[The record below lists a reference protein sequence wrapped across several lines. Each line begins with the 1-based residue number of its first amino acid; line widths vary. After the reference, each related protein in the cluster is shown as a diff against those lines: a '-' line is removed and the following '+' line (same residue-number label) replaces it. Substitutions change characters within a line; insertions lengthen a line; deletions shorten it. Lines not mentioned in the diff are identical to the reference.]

1 MRTLQMILTVGG
13 EKGGPGKT
21 TIATNLAALASL
33 NKIDVLLVNTDPQ
46 DSAGSWASNRG
57 ALHPEKKS
65 ISCISL
71 RGEMIAKD
79 IQDLSKRYQLLII
92 DAGGR
97 DSIELRA
104 ALVVTDLLL
113 IPIRPSQLDVWTL
126 PKLNEI
132 LAMVAPI
139 NPTLKTYVLANQ
151 VHPTSFD
158 RARTD
163 LRNLLDNYPRLTLLR
178 TFIGSRAAYQ
188 NAICEGLSV
197 NEMPN
202 RDVKA
207 TSEILNLY
215 GEIFDEI

>member
-1 MRTLQMILTVGG
+1 MIITVGG

-21 TIATNLAALASL
+21 TIATNLAAIASG
-33 NKIDVLLVNTDPQ
+33 NEKDVLLINTDPQ
-46 DSAGSWASNRG
+46 DSAGSWASNRHS
-57 ALHPEKKS
+57 LHSNKKS

-79 IQDLSKRYQLLII
+79 IQDLSGRYQLLII

-104 ALVVTDLLL
+104 ALVVTQLLL
-113 IPIRPSQLDVWTL
+113 IPLRPSQFDVWTL

-132 LAMVAPI
+132 LGMVAPI
-139 NPTLKTYVLANQ
+139 NPILKTVVVANQ

-158 RARTD
+158 RARTE
-163 LRNLLDNYPRLTLLR
+163 LKSLMANYPKISLLK

-188 NAICEGLSV
+188 NAISEGLSV
-197 NEMPN
+197 IEMPN
-202 RDVKA
+202 RDTKA
-207 TSEILNLY
+207 SSEMLGLY